1 MTESSEST
9 GGSMT
14 VTAECAKAGEELT
27 AISGGAAVS
36 DSSDGSVS
44 IVETRPTGIKGE
56 VPSAWMAKAEEVG
69 ESSESWTLTVYAV
82 CARVKVSPPAEASS

>member
-1 MTESSEST
+1 MTESSESA
-9 GGSMT
+9 GGAKT

-36 DSSDGSVS
+36 GGSVS
-44 IVETRPTGIKGE
+44 IVESRPTGIRGE

-69 ESSESWTLTVYAV
+69 DNSEGWTLTVYAV
-82 CARVKVSPPAEASS
+82 CARVKVSPPAEAGS